1 MIMEETLNA
10 NARAVLD
17 VLQRAENHPTALEVY
32 EMVRRVRP
40 HIGLATVY
48 RALHQLTQQGVIK
61 EVGRDTDSIRYDAR
75 TTRHDHAICTECG
88 TLLDLP
94 VEIELSDELVQTV
107 AQEAGIIPVSY
118 EIRIYGKC
126 NACQIKGIT
135 GNGTS
140 MTEFSA
146 YLSIADEVQSAL
158 REQRPVV
165 ALKSTVI
172 AHGLPYPGNIE
183 VAQAM
188 EATIRKEGAIPATI
202 GIVDGRIKIGLT
214 LAEIT
219 RLGTAQDVL
228 KVSRRDLAVVLATG
242 KLGATTV
249 AGTMLCA
256 SMAGIRFFA
265 TGGIGGVHRGAE
277 ISMDISADLTEL
289 SRTPVLVV
297 CAGAKSILDLDL
309 TLEYLETQGV
319 PVIGWQTDEFPAFYV
334 GSSGRKLAHRAD
346 EIAGVAAIARVQ
358 WECGLHGLVVG
369 CPIPAQYAMD
379 SGPLE
384 AATEAALRLAREQG
398 IRGSATT
405 PFLLA
410 HVAKVTSGESVA
422 ANRALLVNN
431 ALWAARF
438 AKAYATMVQP
448 PGAGWSG

>member
-1 MIMEETLNA
+1 MENGTIMVQITS
-10 NARAVLD
+10 
-17 VLQRAENHPTALEVY
+17 Y
-32 EMVRRVRP
+32 
-40 HIGLATVY
+40 
-48 RALHQLTQQGVIK
+48 LT
-61 EVGRDTDSIRYDAR
+61 
-75 TTRHDHAICTECG
+75 
-88 TLLDLP
+88 
-94 VEIELSDELVQTV
+94 LSDEVQV
-107 AQEAGIIPVSY
+107 
-118 EIRIYGKC
+118 
-126 NACQIKGIT
+126 
-135 GNGTS
+135 
-140 MTEFSA
+140 
-146 YLSIADEVQSAL
+146 AL

-165 ALKSTVI
+165 ALESTVI

-188 EATIRKEGAIPATI
+188 EETIWQEGAVPATI
-202 GIVDGRIKIGLT
+202 GIQNGKIKIGLS
-214 LAEIT
+214 LDEIT

-228 KVSRRDLAVVLATG
+228 KVSRRDLAIVLASG
-242 KLGATTV
+242 QLGATTV

-277 ISMDISADLTEL
+277 TSMDISADLTEL

-334 GSSGRKLAHRAD
+334 RSSGRRLPHRAD
-346 EIAGVAAIARVQ
+346 DVAEVAAIARVQ

-369 CPIPAQYAMD
+369 CPIPDQYALD

-384 AATEAALRLAREQG
+384 AATEDALRLAREQG

-410 HVAKVTSGESVA
+410 HVAKVTAGESVE
-422 ANRALLVNN
+422 ANQVLLINN
-431 ALWAARF
+431 ALWAARY
-438 AKAYATMVQP
+438 AKAYYALL
-448 PGAGWSG
+448 